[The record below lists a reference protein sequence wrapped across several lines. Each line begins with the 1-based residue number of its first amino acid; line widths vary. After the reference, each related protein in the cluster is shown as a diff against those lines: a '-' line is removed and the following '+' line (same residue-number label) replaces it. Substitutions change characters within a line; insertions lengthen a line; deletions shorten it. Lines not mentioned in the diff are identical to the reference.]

1 MDKKYKHQIHKANPV
16 DIASIIFQDSPKKI
30 IFGSNDQDV
39 YDMIQK
45 DKSRLFQHLG
55 EYFKK

>member
-30 IFGSNDQDV
+30 TFAANGQDG
-39 YDMIQK
+39 YEMIQK
-45 DKSRLFQHLG
+45 DKSKLFQHLG
-55 EYFKK
+55 GYFKK